1 MSLFDTDIV
10 TKDICVPIKTRLLI
24 DVETMVQQHHRD
36 LIATQRTRGHEG
48 VVWLLYMYM
57 NSIRHRPEYSHI
69 ATNIPH
75 SQDWDPYSYLYDD
88 PPLSERMGCVTWIK
102 GDYYIVINIL
112 SDPLMDSDRRDNG
125 QVIVI
130 LDQYMRVK
138 KSKTIN
144 GFFNVIN

>member
-36 LIATQRTRGHEG
+36 LISTQRTRGHEG

-57 NSIRHRPEYSHI
+57 NSIRHRPEYSRI

-75 SQDWDPYSYLYDD
+75 RHEDWNEYFDL
-88 PPLSERMGCVTWIK
+88 PLSERVGCVTWIK
-102 GDYYIVINIL
+102 GDYYIVINIV

-125 QVIVI
+125 QIIVI

-138 KSKTIN
+138 KTKTIN
-144 GFFNVIN
+144 GYFNVIN